1 MKKGKN
7 ILELTF
13 SVLAAILAGASIA
26 VGLLLFSIS
35 RPKTDVLTK
44 KEQGRSIRI
53 VLMKGTVTDISD
65 LGLIALGLTADND
78 IKWRDVH
85 TALSARFPEL
95 LSTPPDA
102 SVLLTSDDG
111 ATLEITVQ
119 NDLMQI
125 EMRDA
130 GAHAADRHRVIRL
143 QHEAELLRAALN
155 SAPDTIWFASKDG
168 GVSWGNPAYQSLS
181 SHSGLPVCIMQSSSP
196 NEVRRIRVN
205 ETEEGSRRWFD
216 LRSVP
221 HENGTLNYA
230 TDVESVV
237 QAEIAQRNF
246 VQTLSKTFAHLPIGL
261 AIFDRDRQL
270 ALFNPALIDLT
281 ALPAQ
286 FMTSRP
292 NLLTFFDTL
301 REARMMPEPK
311 NYSSW
316 REQLA
321 VLVRAACDDRYS
333 ETWTLPS
340 GLTYKVTGR
349 PHPDGAI
356 AFLIEDISAE
366 ISLTR
371 RFRAELSQSQAALDT
386 VDDAIAVF
394 SHLGVLTMSNQ
405 AYRNSWGTDATD
417 AGFLDINIVDELRR
431 WQAACGPS
439 PIWVELRNQV
449 MGEGNRTAWSAI
461 IQHMR
466 LGQYNCCIMPIV
478 GGDTL
483 LRFRC
488 IEQSVGVMNERV
500 KDLKAVQVV

>member
-1 MKKGKN
+1 M
-7 ILELTF
+7 ELTL
-13 SVLAAILAGASIA
+13 SVFLAILAGASIA
-26 VGLLLFSIS
+26 VALLLLS
-35 RPKTDVLTK
+35 LTHQ
-44 KEQGRSIRI
+44 KEKFTTKIERSGSIRI
-53 VLMKGTVTDISD
+53 VMMQGIVTDISD
-65 LGLIALGLTADND
+65 LGLIAFGLRGDDD
-78 IKWRDVH
+78 IEWRDVYA
-85 TALSARFPEL
+85 ALSARFPD
-95 LSTPPDA
+95 LSPTLPIM
-102 SVLLTSDDG
+102 STSLNSDDG
-111 ATLEITVQ
+111 AILEITVQ
-119 NDLMQI
+119 KDLVQI
-125 EMRDA
+125 DMCDTD
-130 GAHAADRHRVIRL
+130 AHAADRHRVIRL
-143 QHEAELLRAALN
+143 QQEVELLRAALN
-155 SAPDTIWFASKDG
+155 SAPDPIWFTGEDG
-168 GVSWGNPAYQSLS
+168 EVSWSNPAYQALS
-181 SHSGLPVCIMQSSSP
+181 NESELPVCIMQNSSP
-196 NEVRRIRVN
+196 SEVRRIRVN
-205 ETEEGSRRWFD
+205 ETEERSRRWFD

-221 HENGTLNYA
+221 RENGTLNYA

-311 NYSSW
+311 NYSGW

-321 VLVRAACDDRYS
+321 ELVRAACDDRYS

-371 RFRAELSQSQAALDT
+371 RFRAELSQSQAALDAI
-386 VDDAIAVF
+386 DDAIAVF

-405 AYRNSWGTDATD
+405 AYRNSWGTDTAE

-449 MGEGNRTAWSAI
+449 MGEGNRTAWSAT
-461 IQHMR
+461 IQHTR
-466 LGQYNCCIMPIV
+466 LGQFDCCIVPIV

-483 LRFRC
+483 LRFRGK
-488 IEQSVGVMNERV
+488 EQSKSVPKELLP
-500 KDLKAVQVV
+500 DLKASKTVQVV